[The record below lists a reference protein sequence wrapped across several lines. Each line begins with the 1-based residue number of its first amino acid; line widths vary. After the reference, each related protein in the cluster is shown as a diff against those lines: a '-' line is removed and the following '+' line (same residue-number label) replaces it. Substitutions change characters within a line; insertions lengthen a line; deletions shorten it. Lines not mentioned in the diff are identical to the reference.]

1 MSNSTLALISV
12 ARRRTSRSPRRQE
25 RAARG
30 LQIRW
35 RTRNRYAHSATHGYS
50 VGAGAAA
57 FADAC
62 AGRDHRTGT
71 WLQISRPVGG
81 LADCRQHVARTM
93 ADHSPGQPRPNQAYL
108 ETGTAGQTWK
118 ENMVNRKPV
127 TTRDEQGRINF
138 FRRAASK
145 LRSRPRPTASASTQM
160 DFRVSHLLDAI
171 SKALAL
177 RRSSVPEQVQ
187 RAALG
192 LAQQVQEERPQPGR
206 TGHQNGSG
214 SWDEF
219 QPDMGW
225 GAVRNET
232 VPFATSI
239 RLGRMG

>member
-1 MSNSTLALISV
+1 M
-12 ARRRTSRSPRRQE
+12 
-25 RAARG
+25 
-30 LQIRW
+30 
-35 RTRNRYAHSATHGYS
+35 
-50 VGAGAAA
+50 
-57 FADAC
+57 
-62 AGRDHRTGT
+62 
-71 WLQISRPVGG
+71 
-81 LADCRQHVARTM
+81 
-93 ADHSPGQPRPNQAYL
+93 
-108 ETGTAGQTWK
+108 
-118 ENMVNRKPV
+118 NRKPV

-145 LRSRPRPTASASTQM
+145 LRSRPQPTASASTQM

-177 RRSSVPEQVQ
+177 SRSSVPEQVQ

-206 TGHQNGSG
+206 TGYQNGGG

-225 GAVRNET
+225 GAVRNEA